1 MLPDPAIP
9 GAFSLDSIDSIALVG
24 ARPGRV
30 STDWLP
36 RNLLSYGFA
45 GDIWLVS
52 RRHREV
58 NGRATFESVGQ
69 LPTVPGMVLLAVGP
83 AECIRLT
90 RECTR
95 AGTKVVVVYAN
106 GFGETGTAQGRRL
119 EAELAAAVQGDA
131 VLIGPSSLGVA
142 DFSAGV
148 CAFGPP
154 IPADLRTGCVSLIS
168 QSGALLCS
176 MLGGAAEEGL
186 GVDWCAAVGSGISFT
201 IADALSY
208 AARRASTQLIGL
220 YFEGFQSAAVQ
231 AKMAEVLTEAAAA
244 GKRVIAVKA
253 GASAAGASVALSHT
267 GSVSGDDRL
276 ADAFFRR
283 YRVIRAESFDD
294 LLRTANMLRL
304 GLARRK
310 PRRPG
315 QGLAI
320 IEPSGGSTAVAA
332 DLAARYSVPLAAFSD
347 VTASFLA
354 DVGGPSAHVSNPVD
368 LTAAAHDE
376 STVDKAYRLV
386 QEDSGVGAV
395 LVPWSVSLPDS
406 SPAREY
412 HQRSMSRHISLARA
426 TGVPLVIAT
435 ASTQRWTDW
444 ATAQRSQLP
453 GNVAIVNGV
462 AATMRALRW
471 ILEPAAEPFAARAG
485 NEPAAAAPRLALA
498 EAAGGGAAGPGAG
511 DARPVRS
518 GRVLEEARALT
529 LLAEAGLPVA
539 RHIALSR
546 GERASAAAL
555 EAAGLRPPFAVKVIA
570 PGLAHKADLGGVE
583 LGVTGLDQLCSA
595 AEAVVRRTEQSGVPA
610 AEVTGVLV
618 AEMAFGPEILVGL
631 SRDSILGDYLVLGW
645 GGILT
650 EVVGGHVIELLGG
663 PAAIDEAV
671 DRALARL
678 APAGQGKSRLQAVRP
693 LLALLCRQFTV
704 GALRHCLTIE
714 VNPLI
719 LDPRGPVAADALA
732 VIGGEIAA

>member
-1 MLPDPAIP
+1 VLLDPAI
-9 GAFSLDSIDSIALVG
+9 ASALSLDAIDSIALVG

-30 STDWLP
+30 STEWLP

-69 LPTVPGMVLLAVGP
+69 LPRVPGMVLLAVGP
-83 AECIRLT
+83 AECIQLT
-90 RECTR
+90 RECTG

-148 CAFGPP
+148 CAYGPP
-154 IPADLRTGCVSLIS
+154 IPADVQTGCVSLIS

-186 GVDWCAAVGSGISFT
+186 GIDWCVSVGGGISFT

-208 AARRASTQLIGL
+208 AAHRASTQLIGL
-220 YFEGFQSAAVQ
+220 YFEGFQSAAMLAQ
-231 AKMAEVLTEAAAA
+231 LAEVLSEAAVA

-267 GSVSGDDRL
+267 GSISGDDRL

-283 YRVIRAESFDD
+283 YGVIRVESFDD
-294 LLRTANMLRL
+294 LLRTANMLRI

-310 PRRPG
+310 PGQPG

-332 DLAARYSVPLAAFSD
+332 DLAARYSVPLAALSD
-347 VTASFLA
+347 ATTSFLA

-368 LTAAAHDE
+368 LTAAAHAE
-376 STVDKAYRLV
+376 STVDDAYRLV
-386 QEDSGVGAV
+386 QEDPGVGVV
-395 LVPWSVSLPDS
+395 LVPWSINLPDA
-406 SPAREY
+406 SPARAY

-444 ATAQRSQLP
+444 VTTQQSQLP

-471 ILEPAAEPFAARAG
+471 ILEPAAEPSVARAE
-485 NEPAAAAPRLALA
+485 NEPAAAA
-498 EAAGGGAAGPGAG
+498 GAAGPGPG
-511 DARPVRS
+511 DTGPVRS

-546 GERASAAAL
+546 GERASAAVLA
-555 EAAGLRPPFAVKVIA
+555 EAGLRPPFAVKVIA

-583 LGVTGLDQLCSA
+583 LGVVGLDQLCRA

-610 AEVTGVLV
+610 ADVTGVLV

-631 SRDSILGDYLVLGW
+631 SRDPLLGDYLVLGW

-650 EVVGGHVIELLGG
+650 EAVGGHVIELLGG
-663 PAAIDEAV
+663 PGAIDAAV
-671 DRALARL
+671 DQAIGRL
-678 APAGQGKSRLQAVRP
+678 APAGSGRSRLQAIRQP
-693 LLALLCRQFTV
+693 LTLLCRQFV
-704 GALRHCLTIE
+704 AGSLRHCLTIE

-719 LDPRGPVAADALA
+719 LDPRGPVTADALA
-732 VIGGEIAA
+732 VIGGEIAE

>member
-1 MLPDPAIP
+1 VLLDPAI
-9 GAFSLDSIDSIALVG
+9 ASALSLDSIDSIALVG

-69 LPTVPGMVLLAVGP
+69 LPRVPGMVLLAVGP
-83 AECIRLT
+83 AECIQLT
-90 RECTR
+90 RECTG

-142 DFSAGV
+142 DFFAGV

-154 IPADLRTGCVSLIS
+154 IPADLQTGCVSLIS

-186 GVDWCAAVGSGISFT
+186 GIDWCASVGSGISFT

-208 AARRASTQLIGL
+208 AAHRTSTRLIGL

-231 AKMAEVLTEAAAA
+231 AQMTEVLSEAAVV

-267 GSVSGDDRL
+267 GSISGDDRL

-283 YRVIRAESFDD
+283 YGVIRVESFDD
-294 LLRTANMLRL
+294 LLRTANMLRI
-304 GLARRK
+304 GLARHK
-310 PRRPG
+310 PGRPG

-332 DLAARYSVPLAAFSD
+332 DLAARYSVPLAALSD

-368 LTAAAHDE
+368 LTAAAHAE
-376 STVDKAYRLV
+376 STVDEAYRLV

-395 LVPWSVSLPDS
+395 LVPWSINLPDS
-406 SPAREY
+406 SPARAY

-444 ATAQRSQLP
+444 VATQQSQLP

-471 ILEPAAEPFAARAG
+471 ILEPAAEPFVARAG
-485 NEPAAAAPRLALA
+485 NEPAGAAPRFVP
-498 EAAGGGAAGPGAG
+498 EAADAVGPGPG

-539 RHIALSR
+539 RYIALAR
-546 GERASAAAL
+546 GERASAAVLAD
-555 EAAGLRPPFAVKVIA
+555 AGLRPPFAVKVIA

-583 LGVTGLDQLCSA
+583 LGVVGLDQLCRA
-595 AEAVVRRTEQSGVPA
+595 AEAVVRRTEQSGVPPSD
-610 AEVTGVLV
+610 VTGVLV

-650 EVVGGHVIELLGG
+650 EAVGGHVIELLGG
-663 PAAIDEAV
+663 PGAIDEAV
-671 DRALARL
+671 DRAIGRL
-678 APAGQGKSRLQAVRP
+678 APAGSGRSRLQAIRQ
-693 LLALLCRQFTV
+693 LLAVLCRQFV
-704 GALRHCLTIE
+704 AGSLRHCLTIE

-719 LDPRGPVAADALA
+719 LDPRGPVIADALA